1 MALKVK
7 LASGMR
13 QIDTTI
19 HRPVTFVGGQKKVLS
34 KGVTFVNGVKKILW
48 GDEGV
53 PTDFI
58 AVDGVGCGKMFC
70 IGETWMHTSNG
81 NVYTFDIS
89 NLSIPSLSRTVEWGT
104 VFEHSGYQSTGT
116 GMVFGTTKN
125 TTGNKLVVASDG
137 GITIPTSIALASG
150 VYYARGMTN
159 TEICQTKILSKSFT
173 VQQITGRIVTYRYG
187 NDYYWGGIK
196 KYSTGTAPAT
206 SGGAY
211 TMEIIVGDLN
221 TTPQPVPSQLTTRGD
236 YCGIQNSSSSILLN
250 IQSTTHTNLNGLYS
264 ATNTVLTKVR
274 EQLFGLKL
282 LDGNYYCGYGSTMD
296 IFCLY
301 NKSSFVAEYT
311 YTDAGWKFNFLGR
324 IGNYYYLVATKDGN
338 AKLVVLSKT
347 DLSFVWEQ
355 PLENDPFGEND
366 TTFWTNIDCYP
377 HVSLSGFLG
386 ACVYTASKL
395 RVVRIG
401 QLLY

>member
-1 MALKVK
+1 MALKAK

-13 QIDTTI
+13 TVDTTI
-19 HRPVTFVGGQKKVLS
+19 HRPVTFVNGQKKVLS
-34 KGVTFVNGVKKILW
+34 KGITFINGVKKILW

-70 IGETWMHTSNG
+70 IGETWMHTSNS

-104 VFEHSGYQSTGT
+104 VFQHSGFQSTGS
-116 GMVFGTTKN
+116 GMVFGAAKS
-125 TTGNKLVVASDG
+125 TTGNKLVVDANG
-137 GITIPTSIALASG
+137 GITIPTSMALSSG
-150 VYYARGMTN
+150 VVASRGMTN
-159 TEICQTKILSKSFT
+159 TEICQTKILSKSFV

-187 NDYYWGGIK
+187 NEYYWGGVT
-196 KYSTGTAPAT
+196 KYSTGTPPAT

-211 TMEIIVGDLN
+211 TMEIIVGDLY
-221 TTPQPVPSQLTTRGD
+221 TTPQPVPSSLTTVGD

-264 ATNTVLTKVR
+264 ATNTGLTKIR
-274 EQLFGLKL
+274 EQLFGLRL
-282 LDGNYYCGYGSTMD
+282 LDGNYYCGYGATRD

-301 NKSSFVAEYT
+301 NKNSFAVEHS
-311 YTDAGWKFNFLGR
+311 YTDTGWKLNFLGR
-324 IGNYYYLVATKDGN
+324 IGNYYYLVGTKDGN

-347 DLSFVWEQ
+347 DLSFVWKQ

-386 ACVYTASKL
+386 ASVYTASKL